1 MKMLLS
7 LTLAVLMSLT
17 PMIASTGL
25 GTTPAAAQNNQRGAF
40 SIPLA
45 ATTGHPATLTITRFV
60 ARDGQLV
67 ALANLSGFTDDGRF
81 VAGPVEVPMTATT
94 TLAGTAAAQVTQ
106 QATCPILNLVIAPI
120 HLDLLGL
127 VVDLPNP
134 LVINIVAESGAG
146 NLLGNLLCAI
156 TGLLD
161 GGGPI
166 QQLVAA
172 LNNLIA
178 ALGNL

>member
-1 MKMLLS
+1 
-7 LTLAVLMSLT
+7 
-17 PMIASTGL
+17 
-25 GTTPAAAQNNQRGAF
+25 
-40 SIPLA
+40 
-45 ATTGHPATLTITRFV
+45 
-60 ARDGQLV
+60 
-67 ALANLSGFTDDGRF
+67 
-81 VAGPVEVPMTATT
+81 MTATT

-166 QQLVAA
+166 QQIVAA

>member
-45 ATTGHPATLTITRFV
+45 TRTGHPATLTITRFV

-67 ALANLSGFTDDGRF
+67 ALANLSGFTSPVPWRF
-81 VAGPVEVPMTATT
+81 P
-94 TLAGTAAAQVTQ
+94 
-106 QATCPILNLVIAPI
+106 CPPPRRSRAP
-120 HLDLLGL
+120 
-127 VVDLPNP
+127 PP
-134 LVINIVAESGAG
+134 LK
-146 NLLGNLLCAI
+146 
-156 TGLLD
+156 
-161 GGGPI
+161 
-166 QQLVAA
+166 
-172 LNNLIA
+172 
-178 ALGNL
+178 

>member
-7 LTLAVLMSLT
+7 LTLAILISLT
-17 PMIASTGL
+17 PVLASMGVGPMT
-25 GTTPAAAQNNQRGAF
+25 AVAQGAQRGAF
-40 SIPLA
+40 TIPL
-45 ATTGHPATLTITRFV
+45 TTTAGHPANLTINRFTE
-60 ARDGQLV
+60 RDGQLI
-67 ALANLSGFTDDGRF
+67 ALANLSGYTADGRF
-81 VAGPVEVPMTATT
+81 VAGPVEVPVTATT
-94 TLAGTAAAQVTQ
+94 QSVTAATAQVTQ
-106 QATCPILNLVIAPI
+106 QATCPILNLVINPI

-134 LVINIVAESGAG
+134 LVINIFAESGPG

-161 GGGPI
+161 GGGAV